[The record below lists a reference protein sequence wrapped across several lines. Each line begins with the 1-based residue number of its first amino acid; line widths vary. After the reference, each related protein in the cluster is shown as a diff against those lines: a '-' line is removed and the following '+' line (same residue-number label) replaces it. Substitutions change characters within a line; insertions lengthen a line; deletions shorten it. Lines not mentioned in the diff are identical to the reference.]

1 VGDNPRLKS
10 ILDRIDHLAPVIFMV
25 PVQGTLAVHLSSY
38 ALENHITP
46 ETVIA
51 EALRAYLGDA

>member
-1 VGDNPRLKS
+1 
-10 ILDRIDHLAPVIFMV
+10 
-25 PVQGTLAVHLSSY
+25 VHLSSY